1 MTDLE
6 AAKASIEGGESI
18 ARLVSKLKDTA
29 IDLFFEVEDLRKKT
43 SSLESQLARVIT
55 RAKLQKERDAEIIAD
70 LSGQIQQSEPEKFH
84 SRGERE

>member
-18 ARLVSKLKDTA
+18 ARLVSKLKDSA

-43 SSLESQLARVIT
+43 STLESQLAQVIT
-55 RAKLQKERDAEIIAD
+55 RARLQKERDAETISD
-70 LSGQIQQSEPEKFH
+70 LKSQIQQNELEKFH
-84 SRGERE
+84 LRGEQK

>member
-43 SSLESQLARVIT
+43 STLESQLAQVIT
-55 RAKLQKERDAEIIAD
+55 RARLQEERDAEIIAD
-70 LSGQIQQSEPEKFH
+70 LRSQIQQNKLEKSY
-84 SRGERE
+84 SRGGQE

>member
-18 ARLVSKLKDTA
+18 ARLVSKLKDSA

-43 SSLESQLARVIT
+43 STLESQLAQVIT
-55 RAKLQKERDAEIIAD
+55 RAKLQHERDAETIAD
-70 LSGQIQQSEPEKFH
+70 LRSQIGLNELEKFH
-84 SRGERE
+84 SRKEQE

>member
-43 SSLESQLARVIT
+43 STLESQLAQVIT
-55 RAKLQKERDAEIIAD
+55 RARLQEERDAEIIAD
-70 LSGQIQQSEPEKFH
+70 LRSQIQQNELEKSY
-84 SRGERE
+84 SRGGQE